1 MQGKGLVVHS
11 FSLSLFGECYF
22 YSIPFFLTDLSG
34 YNFMIITVLCNFYP
48 FMTVVIKQINRL
60 LKQEKNP
67 PRYKKNLLIYPYIN
81 LLFVEL
87 LKKVYDKH
95 NNL

>member
-1 MQGKGLVVHS
+1 
-11 FSLSLFGECYF
+11 
-22 YSIPFFLTDLSG
+22 
-34 YNFMIITVLCNFYP
+34 MIITVLCNFYP

-95 NNL
+95 KNL